1 MAGLTIPSPGRMQTG
16 WPLALQPGRLS
27 QQQLPPADRKPC
39 RLPAALGKAG
49 GCGAESKAEHNLVEV
64 IKGNGKWWVVQLMES
79 VQPYKWEGKP
89 ERRSGAGMC

>member
-39 RLPAALGKAG
+39 RLPAVLGKAG

-64 IKGNGKWWVVQLMES
+64 IKGNGKRWVVQLMES
-79 VQPYKWEGKP
+79 IQPYKWEGKP
-89 ERRSGAGMC
+89 ERSGAGMC